1 MKKSTDKKEQ
11 KNQTI
16 DADEKG
22 LEALAKTLGAGLY
35 TDPDGKIRVRSDV
48 AETPEHGAAVSTA
61 VKVLKELAKV
71 KTFAC
76 MNNGTLFYDSGFDI
90 ETTEAVFNARRL
102 ASGRKEVRK

>member
-1 MKKSTDKKEQ
+1 MKKNRDKTEK

-22 LEALAKTLGAGLY
+22 LKALAKTLGESLY
-35 TDPDGKIRVRSDV
+35 TDTDGKIRVRSDV
-48 AETPEHGAAVSTA
+48 AETPEHGVAVSTA

-76 MNNGTLFYDSGFDI
+76 MNNGTLFYDGGFDI
-90 ETTEAVFNARRL
+90 EAAEAVFNSRLL
-102 ASGRKEVRK
+102 ASGREAVA